1 MLWLLS
7 AHCLKLNTWLLQ
19 KDLHT
24 PGAESVTFD
33 LGGQRVDVI
42 TSLPGVMDTGDTL
55 LSQAGAESRGLSLH
69 TAVILDV
76 GSMQA
81 EPLYKSA

>member
-1 MLWLLS
+1 MWLS
-7 AHCLKLNTWLLQ
+7 Q

-33 LGGQRVDVI
+33 LGGRRVDVI

-55 LSQAGAESRGLSLH
+55 LSQAGANTHSYRIHL
-69 TAVILDV
+69 AMV
-76 GSMQA
+76 QA
-81 EPLYKSA
+81 EVVVGAQH